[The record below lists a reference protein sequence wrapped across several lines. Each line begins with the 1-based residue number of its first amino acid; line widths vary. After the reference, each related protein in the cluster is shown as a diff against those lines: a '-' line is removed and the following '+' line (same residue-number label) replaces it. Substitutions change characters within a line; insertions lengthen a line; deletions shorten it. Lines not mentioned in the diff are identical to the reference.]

1 MGRFVR
7 NFYEMSLNAMPTVHD
22 KFFRSWEEREPF
34 WISESI
40 GACYAWIDEQTTI
53 K

>member
-1 MGRFVR
+1 
-7 NFYEMSLNAMPTVHD
+7 MPTVND
-22 KFFRSWEEREPF
+22 KFFRSWEEGESF

-40 GACYAWIDEQTTI
+40 GECYAWIDEQATI